1 MSRACPVAERGTLPG
16 AGQERG
22 ASGAAVWAGQPADGG
37 GTTEGV
43 VGPAAGQ
50 TGPPVDKSQGWT
62 FTKTV
67 ATDACLPGCGSS
79 KHNPALTGLVQS
91 IPSYFKPLFK
101 HFLRAHK
108 LPPAEIY
115 HVAKVCRRQCG
126 PALLVP
132 MPDRTKSRWKASL
145 IPALVKGPR
154 FPIKTWNPLPR
165 LSSWSR
171 IDRLMGTTLSPTLPL
186 TTRWSSRT
194 SVHLRLANSPSRNPQ
209 AMTSRT
215 RTRSLAVSAAL
226 MSPRTSCPVRAR
238 GILRL

>member
-1 MSRACPVAERGTLPG
+1 M
-16 AGQERG
+16 
-22 ASGAAVWAGQPADGG
+22 
-37 GTTEGV
+37 
-43 VGPAAGQ
+43 GPAAGQ

-194 SVHLRLANSPSRNPQ
+194 SVHLRLANSPSR
-209 AMTSRT
+209 TS
-215 RTRSLAVSAAL
+215 VH
-226 MSPRTSCPVRAR
+226 
-238 GILRL
+238 LRLANSQPQPTGHDKQDEDPVPGCVGCLDEPAYFLSREGSGYPTSVGQGVQLFHEIGGNPV